1 MTEAR
6 RAALI
11 AELVRKLRANDS
23 WTGETHVQ
31 KTCYFLQELL
41 GVPLG
46 LRFTLYKY
54 GPFSFELRD
63 LLTQMRGLAQLQLEP
78 QPYPY
83 GPRLAATLGSE
94 QLRTRFPKTLHRYN
108 DALEFV
114 AREIGP
120 VGVGS
125 LERLAT
131 ALMVNKER
139 PGADVDERARVL
151 HSYKPHVPMDQARDA
166 VARVDKFAKKATS
179 SPAG

>member
-23 WTGETHVQ
+23 WAGETHIQ
-31 KTCYFLQELL
+31 KTAYFLQELL

-46 LRFTLYKY
+46 LRFSLYKF
-54 GPFSFELRD
+54 GPYSFELRD
-63 LLTQMRGLAQLQLEP
+63 LLAQMRGLGQLELEQ
-78 QPYPY
+78 QPRPY
-83 GPRLAATLGSE
+83 GPKLRVGESAQ
-94 QLRTRFPKTLHRYN
+94 QLQTRFPKTLKRHD

-120 VGVGS
+120 LGVGS

-131 ALMVNKER
+131 ALMVTKEQPETTR
-139 PGADVDERARVL
+139 HQRAL
-151 HSYKPHVPMDQARDA
+151 ALTGYKPHVSIEQALEA
-166 VARVDKFAKKATS
+166 MTTVDSIAATLAAS
-179 SPAG
+179 SAA